1 MGTERPLVRMKDV
14 AEAIGCSIMTVSLA
28 LRNNRQVSEQMRE
41 RIVEQ
46 ARKMGYRPNPFVSS
60 LVAWRRKP
68 GHTDADILVVLTKF
82 GKGQKIWKS
91 DPKNYF
97 YTRLWNGLSE
107 RSAELGFRLEE
118 VPVEGTE
125 EEGKRLTRI
134 FLTRGIKGV
143 ILFPSGN
150 LEQEYPPLNWRHF
163 VPVAAAFHDPG
174 LTVHRVA
181 SDHAMAMEIALH
193 QVEAAGYRH
202 AGLAMT
208 STMDSRIRHAMS
220 GRFLAWQLS
229 TPLAGRVPLI
239 DESTSSVS
247 REAFVKWFR
256 KHRPDVVLSLSP
268 DHHEWLRAIKL
279 KEAQRAGFIHLAREE
294 SSTLSGIDLQS
305 HEVGRSVIDILTREL
320 YLNRYGTPDVPE
332 LILIKTEWREG
343 TTLPRR

>member
-1 MGTERPLVRMKDV
+1 MKDV
-14 AEAIGCSIMTVSLA
+14 AEAVGCSTMTVSLA
-28 LRNNRQVSEQMRE
+28 LRNNRQVSEEMRE
-41 RIVEQ
+41 RIVAQ

-134 FLTRGIKGV
+134 FLTRGIKGI
-143 ILFPSGN
+143 ILFPSGS

-163 VPVAAAFHDPG
+163 VPVAAAFHAPG
-174 LTVHRVA
+174 LAVHRVA

-202 AGLAMT
+202 PGLAMT

-229 TPLAGRVPLI
+229 TPTAERVPLI
-239 DESTSSVS
+239 DETTATAS
-247 REAFVKWFR
+247 RKAFESWFR
-256 KHRPDVVLSLSP
+256 KQKPDVILSLSVE
-268 DHHEWLRAIKL
+268 HYEWLRAIKL
-279 KEAQRAGFIHLAREE
+279 REAQRAGFIHLAKEE
-294 SSTLSGIDLQS
+294 SSSLSGVDLQS

-320 YLNRYGTPDVPE
+320 YLNRYGAPDVPE
-332 LILIKTEWREG
+332 IILIKTEWSDG
-343 TTLPRR
+343 NSLPPRK